1 MNGDRSRSGAVAEF
15 VLLTGS
21 LGSGKTSLLKDY
33 LSLPDSE
40 DTAVIV
46 NEAGEINIDG
56 AIIVSGR
63 RDLPL
68 ALLSN
73 GCVCCSVGNDLHA
86 AIDELVSVRRRTLP
100 AAFRRIV
107 LETSGLA
114 LPGPVLRALRAYG
127 RGEFRFR
134 IVCTLD
140 PLNPMADEAVLP
152 IQMAQLTAAQSIV
165 FTKLDLA
172 DHAQRSALER
182 ASVEFNPTA
191 NRIAIADRH
200 ARARAVFAPA
210 EADTPRRFGLFEAMP
225 ATAHPRLQVFLAE
238 WPEAVCWPD
247 LRDWLEDLAGFCGD
261 RLLRVKGLI
270 SVSGM
275 PQPLFIEGVGGVFSE
290 PRRIRLETPTNEGV
304 VIIAR
309 DTSLDELSA
318 FNKSCSTSPP
328 SLRLSR
334 GAPYGASSGFISAGV
349 RP

>member
-1 MNGDRSRSGAVAEF
+1 MNGDRSQSGATPEF

-21 LGSGKTSLLKDY
+21 LGSGKTTLLKDY

-86 AIDELVSVRRRTLP
+86 AIDELVSVRRRTHS
-100 AAFRRIV
+100 AGFRRIV

-114 LPGPVLRALRAYG
+114 LPGPVLRSLMAYG
-127 RGEFRFR
+127 RGEFRIR
-134 IVCTLD
+134 IVSTLD
-140 PLNPMADEAVLP
+140 PLNPMADEALLP

-172 DHAQRSALER
+172 DAAGRSALER
-182 ASVEFNPTA
+182 TSVGYNPTA

-210 EADTPRRFGLFEAMP
+210 QAEPRRRHGLFEAMP

-238 WPEAVCWPD
+238 WPQPVRWPD

-261 RLLRVKGLI
+261 RLLRVKGLV
-270 SVSGM
+270 SVSGV
-275 PQPLFIEGVGGVFSE
+275 PQPLLIEGIGGVFSE
-290 PRRIRLETPTNEGV
+290 PRRIRLETPTDEGV

-309 DTSLDELSA
+309 DISLDELSA
-318 FNKSCSTSPP
+318 FNKSCSAGPP

-334 GAPYGASSGFISAGV
+334 GSPYGAGSGFIHSGV
-349 RP
+349 RQ

>member
-1 MNGDRSRSGAVAEF
+1 MNSDRSRSGATAEF

-21 LGSGKTSLLKDY
+21 LGSGKTTLLRDY

-56 AIIVSGR
+56 AVMVSGR

-86 AIDELVSVRRRTLP
+86 AIDELMSVRRRTHP
-100 AAFRRIV
+100 AGFRRIV

-114 LPGPVLRALRAYG
+114 LPGPVLRSLMAYG
-127 RGEFRFR
+127 RDEFRIR
-134 IVCTLD
+134 IVSTLD
-140 PLNPMADEAVLP
+140 PLNSMADEALLP

-172 DHAQRSALER
+172 DHAELER
-182 ASVEFNPTA
+182 TSVAYNPTA

-210 EADTPRRFGLFEAMP
+210 QAEPRRRFGLFEAMP

-238 WPEAVCWPD
+238 WPDAVSWPD

-261 RLLRVKGLI
+261 RLLRVKGLV
-270 SVSGM
+270 SVSGV
-275 PQPLFIEGVGGVFSE
+275 PQPLLIEGVGGVFSE
-290 PRRIRLETPTNEGV
+290 PRPIRLETPTKQGV

-309 DTSLDELSA
+309 DMTLDELSS
-318 FNKSCSTSPP
+318 FSVSCSANPP

-334 GAPYGASSGFISAGV
+334 GSSYGAGSGFIHAGV